1 VIVGYARVST
11 VEQNLDLQLD
21 ALEQAGCERIF
32 EDHISGAKAD
42 RPGWREARA
51 ALRAGD
57 TLVVWRLDRL
67 GRSLKHLIEVITEL
81 DGQGIGFKSVQE
93 SLDTTTPGGRLVFHV
108 FGALAQFERELIQE
122 RTKAGLAAARARGRM
137 GGRPR
142 KLGAKEVATA
152 RRLLE
157 DPEQTVK
164 GVAELLGVGRSTLYR
179 ALDRHAQAEAK
190 DASLRG

>member
-1 VIVGYARVST
+1 MIVGYARVST
-11 VEQNLDLQLD
+11 VEQNLDLQRD
-21 ALEQAGCERIF
+21 ALEKAGCERIF
-32 EDHISGAKAD
+32 QDHISGAKND
-42 RPGWREARA
+42 RPGWREAKA
-51 ALRAGD
+51 ALREGD

-81 DGQGIGFKSVQE
+81 DEQGIGFKSVQE

-137 GGRPR
+137 GGRPL
-142 KLGAKEVATA
+142 KLSAKDVATA

-157 DPEQTVK
+157 DPDQTVK
-164 GVAELLGVGRSTLYR
+164 GVAELLDVGRSTLYR
-179 ALDRHAQAEAK
+179 ALERHKQAEAQ

>member
-1 VIVGYARVST
+1 MIVGYARVST
-11 VEQNLDLQLD
+11 VEQNLDLQRD

-32 EDHISGAKAD
+32 EDRISGAKAD

-51 ALRAGD
+51 ALREGD

-81 DGQGIGFKSVQE
+81 DEQGIGFKSVQE

-137 GGRPR
+137 GGRPK
-142 KLGAKEVATA
+142 KLSGKDVATA
-152 RRLLE
+152 QRLLE
-157 DPEQTVK
+157 DPKQTVK
-164 GVAELLGVGRSTLYR
+164 DVAELLGVSRSTLYR
-179 ALDRHAQAEAK
+179 ALERHKQVEAR